1 MIKHRKIN
9 IYSKI
14 KTKIVKH
21 FRYCFYWFYI
31 PIYILIYCVF
41 RNLLNISMLVLNLYS
56 ERFLLSL
63 SRLFAFYKPNI
74 LIQY

>member
-1 MIKHRKIN
+1 MTKHRKIN

-14 KTKIVKH
+14 ETKIIKH
-21 FRYCFYWFYI
+21 FKCCFYWLYK
-31 PIYILIYCVF
+31 PIYVLFYCF
-41 RNLLNISMLVLNLYS
+41 LCNLLNINMLALYLCN

-63 SRLFAFYKPNI
+63 SRLLAFYKPNI